1 MGTVFGSTKKRLSVI
16 LFAYYNVDYYASSFI
31 SVCYPFFFR
40 GIAHFQKRE
49 IRKNGRND
57 L

>member
-40 GIAHFQKRE
+40 GDSTFSKKGNKKKWE
-49 IRKNGRND
+49 E
-57 L
+57 